1 MDKKTKSKKRGSV
14 INGKKKIKDD
24 SNEGIEENKSK
35 FISNRK
41 YKDLFEGRSLLAK
54 VIYID
59 RKDDG
64 NTVFGKAAEFSTKTI
79 NKLRDDG
86 YKEALKEIEKG
97 I

>member
-14 INGKKKIKDD
+14 VNGKKRIIND
-24 SNEGIEENKSK
+24 SNEGSEENKSK
-35 FISNRK
+35 FISDRK
-41 YKDLFEGRSLLAK
+41 YKDLFEGRFDLAK

-79 NKLRDDG
+79 NQ
-86 YKEALKEIEKG
+86 
-97 I
+97 